1 MPHKKRGKK
10 GNKEK
15 KFHSIFFTYNIKKEY
30 RKKYYKIMNI
40 FTIYKKKTV
49 ISKGIK
55 VECKSNLFKKNE
67 ESSTFL
73 SILNKTKTLKDKITK
88 K

>member
-1 MPHKKRGKK
+1 
-10 GNKEK
+10 
-15 KFHSIFFTYNIKKEY
+15 
-30 RKKYYKIMNI
+30 MNI
-40 FTIYKKKTV
+40 FTIYKKKAV

>member
-1 MPHKKRGKK
+1 
-10 GNKEK
+10 
-15 KFHSIFFTYNIKKEY
+15 
-30 RKKYYKIMNI
+30 MNI
-40 FTIYKKKTV
+40 FTIYKKKAV

-55 VECKSNLFKKNE
+55 DECKSNLFIKNE